1 MIDYLNDLT
10 CRMTQQYFSPKQLTR
25 KFCFSIQERWS
36 AVGFRAVKSARARVH
51 DAGDGKDTQWNAE
64 AHCQDGSDQEQ
75 RNAKNNEVCKWKW
88 NVIQLRKVFMNETGI
103 V

>member
-1 MIDYLNDLT
+1 MIV
-10 CRMTQQYFSPKQLTR
+10 QYFDQTQLTG
-25 KFCFSIQERWS
+25 KFCITIPERWS

-51 DAGDGKDTQWNAE
+51 DAGDGKDGQWNAE

-75 RNAKNNEVCKWKW
+75 GNAVNLEVRYVKW